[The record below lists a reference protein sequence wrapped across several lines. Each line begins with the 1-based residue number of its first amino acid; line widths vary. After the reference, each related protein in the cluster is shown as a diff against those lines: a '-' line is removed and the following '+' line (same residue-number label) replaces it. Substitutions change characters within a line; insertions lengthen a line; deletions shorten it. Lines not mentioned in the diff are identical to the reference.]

1 MIDSLSMLTPPT
13 EASATPKN
21 KEEAAIQFEAMFTRM
36 LLKEMRESMP
46 EDGMFS
52 SKEMSMFMGMLDEH
66 LAEELARQGGLGLAK
81 GMKSY
86 MQTATETTA
95 PKTRDRMPV
104 KGQITSGFGNRT
116 DPIKGVHRHHDG
128 MDIAAPEGTPIR
140 SIRGGEVSFSG
151 ERGGYGNVAIVDHGN
166 GLTTRYAHCRD
177 LNVKTGDKVYP
188 GTILGTV
195 GSTGRSTGPHLH
207 LEARRNGK
215 AVDPE
220 SLFGWKNSDST
231 QTETV
236 AIREDKRVRPFQ
248 R

>member
-1 MIDSLSMLTPPT
+1 MIDSLTMLAPPRLP
-13 EASATPKN
+13 SKNPKS
-21 KEEAAIQFEAMFTRM
+21 KEEAAIQLEAMFTRM
-36 LLKEMRESMP
+36 LLKEMRKSMP

-52 SKEMSMFMGMLDEH
+52 SKEITMFMGMLDEQ
-66 LAEELARQGGLGLAK
+66 LAEEIARQGGLGLAK
-81 GMKSY
+81 SMESY
-86 MQTATETTA
+86 MRTATETTA
-95 PKTRDRMPV
+95 PKRDRMPV
-104 KGQITSGFGNRT
+104 KGQITSAFGNRR

-151 ERGGYGNVAIVDHGN
+151 KRGGYGNVVIVDHGK

-177 LNVKTGDKVYP
+177 LNVKTGDRVYP

-215 AVDPE
+215 ALDPE
-220 SLFGWKNSDST
+220 TLFGWKDSNSA
-231 QTETV
+231 QNEAV
-236 AIREDKRVRPFQ
+236 AIRQDQRVRPF
-248 R
+248 

>member
-1 MIDSLSMLTPPT
+1 MIDPLTMLAHPT
-13 EASATPKN
+13 QPSSTPKS

-36 LLKEMRESMP
+36 LLKEMRETMP

-52 SKEMSMFMGMLDEH
+52 SKEMSMFMGMLDEQ
-66 LAEELARQGGLGLAK
+66 LAEEIARQGGLGLAK
-81 GMKSY
+81 DMESY
-86 MQTATETTA
+86 MHTATETTK
-95 PKTRDRMPV
+95 PKRDRMPV
-104 KGQITSGFGNRT
+104 KGQITSGFGNRR

-128 MDIAAPEGTPIR
+128 MDIAAAEGTPIR

-151 ERGGYGNVAIVDHGN
+151 TRGGYGNVVIVDHGN

-177 LNVKTGDKVYP
+177 LNVKSGDKVYP

-220 SLFGWKNSDST
+220 TLFGWNKSNST
-231 QTETV
+231 QNKAV
-236 AIREDKRVRPFQ
+236 AIRQDQRVRPF
-248 R
+248 

>member
-1 MIDSLSMLTPPT
+1 MIDSLSMLTSPT
-13 EASATPKN
+13 EPSQTAKST
-21 KEEAAIQFEAMFTRM
+21 KETAIQFEAMFTRM

-52 SKEMSMFMGMLDEH
+52 GKEMSMFMGMLDEH

-81 GMKSY
+81 SMESY
-86 MQTATETTA
+86 MQTTTETTA
-95 PKTRDRMPV
+95 PKKRDRMPV
-104 KGQITSGFGNRT
+104 KGQITSGFGNRK

-128 MDIAAPEGTPIR
+128 MDIAASEGTPIR

-151 ERGGYGNVAIVDHGN
+151 ERGGYGNLVIVDHGK

-177 LNVKTGDKVYP
+177 LNVKSGDKVYP

-207 LEARRNGK
+207 LEARRDGK

-220 SLFGWKNSDST
+220 SLFGWEKSNST
-231 QTETV
+231 QIEAV
-236 AIREDKRVRPFQ
+236 AIREDTPVRPF
-248 R
+248 